1 MMFKIPGEKVHAYRT
16 FVRGLWFAIVLF
28 GALGLT
34 FFAHHM
40 VLPAFASIVLSV
52 VSLTAAF
59 ASSNSKFAKEA
70 EVIEQF
76 CRERK
81 CDHDGYP
88 TSRAQCDE
96 LRRDDGILLELTGL
110 ATAVIEARREIDRR
124 WHMKDLLG
132 EKAAKVRE
140 QNARKDLSERWRYY
154 RSIGDGGILPFRNPI
169 RRIEWKDE
177 EAFLSD
183 VLLGIISIGFNAI
196 RQRCA

>member
-1 MMFKIPGEKVHAYRT
+1 MFKTPGEKVHAYRT
-16 FVRGLWFAIVLF
+16 FVRGLWFAMILF

-40 VLPAFASIVLSV
+40 VLLAFASIVLSA

-81 CDHDGYP
+81 CDYDGYP

-96 LRRDDGILLELTGL
+96 LRGDDGILLELTGL

-140 QNARKDLSERWRYY
+140 QNARKDLSERWCYY
-154 RSIGDGGILPFRNPI
+154 RSISDGGILPFRNPI

-177 EAFLSD
+177 EEFLSD
-183 VLLGIISIGFNAI
+183 VSLGMISIGSNAI
-196 RQRCA
+196 GQQYA

>member
-1 MMFKIPGEKVHAYRT
+1 MFKTPGEKVHTYRT

-40 VLPAFASIVLSV
+40 VLLAFASIVLSA

-81 CDHDGYP
+81 CDYDGYP

-96 LRRDDGILLELTGL
+96 LRGDDGILLELTGL

-132 EKAAKVRE
+132 EKAAKVLE
-140 QNARKDLSERWRYY
+140 QNARKDLSERWCYY
-154 RSIGDGGILPFRNPI
+154 RSIGDGGILPFKNPI
-169 RRIEWKDE
+169 RQIEWKNE
-177 EAFLSD
+177 EEFLSAIS
-183 VLLGIISIGFNAI
+183 LGMISLGFNTLG
-196 RQRCA
+196 QRYA